1 MSSTPNPKLNMID
14 YVKTSHPSVVHTVTE
29 TSAKLLAETLI
40 EMGVISVEN
49 ARAVS
54 HIKLD
59 LQNAEYDVKR
69 KSEELD
75 KLRTLM
81 TTYADKLTTME
92 KQLKTA
98 EEDMKHLREY
108 SRKSIQGAVM
118 RDVVIEELLKRYKI
132 TKADRTRIKKLLT
145 PVDDR
150 PKTDCCEQQK
160 PWSPPPTHAVAH

>member
-1 MSSTPNPKLNMID
+1 MID

-75 KLRTLM
+75 KMRALM
-81 TTYADKLTTME
+81 NTYLDKLLIAE

-98 EEDMKHLREY
+98 DANMKDLREHA
-108 SRKSIQGAVM
+108 RKVVQGSIM
-118 RDVVIEELLKRYKI
+118 RDVAIDELLKRYKI
-132 TKADRTRIKKLLT
+132 SRKDRMKIKKLRET
-145 PVDDR
+145 KDCTSATCS
-150 PKTDCCEQQK
+150 TDQK
-160 PWSPPPTHAVAH
+160 PFSLESIVKTTNPATK